1 MTAPRPSITVD
12 LHTRIRTGDLP
23 PGTHLAEVALS
34 REYGVSRSP
43 VRAALRELSRRDL
56 VTIEPNRGAFVTQW
70 TTSDT
75 AEIMMLRSLLEAH
88 GAARA
93 ARTCTPAQ
101 LADID
106 AACSRM
112 DEVVVTAGPD
122 SRGELDRLNRAFHL
136 AVLSAANAPRL
147 TTLVRGLME
156 APPVASYHYYAD
168 AHINRSLHDH
178 HLIADAIRHQ
188 DASTAHDLMSA
199 HLKVAYTRIAY
210 QESSTEG
217 NPA

>member
-1 MTAPRPSITVD
+1 MTARRPSLTVA

-23 PGTHLAEVALS
+23 PGTHLTEVALS

-43 VRAALRELSRRDL
+43 VRAALRDLSAQGL

-75 AEIMMLRSLLEAH
+75 AEVMMLRSLLEAH

-93 ARTCTPAQ
+93 ARTCTATQ

-122 SRGELDRLNRAFHL
+122 SRGELDRLNRTFHQ

-168 AHINRSLHDH
+168 THIDRSLRDH
-178 HLIADAIRHQ
+178 RLIAEAIRHH

-210 QESSTEG
+210 QEAATER